1 MSSVLR
7 DLRAPNKCLTVKNK
21 PLTAVINPCM
31 VVFNTNAILHFYN
44 ITNILH
50 NPDIA
55 RQTNAKGIKTFQHSV
70 NSWSARK
77 RGSVQRI
84 HICTPTIVSDF
95 NNVHAIPHPNPVVQ
109 SARRKLPMLGNGLFH
124 PPKKI
129 TTPNIAT
136 RNIIAYSARN
146 KKANLIPPYSV

>member
-1 MSSVLR
+1 MRSY
-7 DLRAPNKCLTVKNK
+7 
-21 PLTAVINPCM
+21 I
-31 VVFNTNAILHFYN
+31 YN

-95 NNVHAIPHPNPVVQ
+95 NSVHAIPHPSPVVQ

-136 RNIIAYSARN
+136 RNIIAYKDKY
-146 KKANLIPPYSV
+146 KKANYIWQYSVGKPPISSDSASGISKGARLHSASEAIKEIA